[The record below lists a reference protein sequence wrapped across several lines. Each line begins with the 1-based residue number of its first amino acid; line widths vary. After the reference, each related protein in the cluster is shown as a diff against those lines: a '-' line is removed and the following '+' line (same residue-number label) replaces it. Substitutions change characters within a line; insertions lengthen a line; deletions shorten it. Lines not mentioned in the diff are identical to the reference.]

1 MCYPLLNSLKVK
13 GLSKC
18 LCPSPP
24 WAYKIIHLL
33 LLPMWFFFQL
43 VNCYNDNLDK
53 VGFNTNVTIRT
64 VKRLLMFRTEF
75 WTFETKKKKQ
85 NKNKSLPL
93 EFQITGM
100 ENLHR
105 KSKDADFHLQFL
117 WRQSLDPSLLCVWS
131 SRTSKLLFKLSEK
144 LTAQSAC
151 WEGWFYWL
159 FFLSATDMTNR
170 TKFCTL
176 LIAHFMNSLWK
187 EIDHRLV
194 NYSKCHILKV
204 CGIARPIRKNS
215 RFYTFWSTSNT
226 LLIKL
231 MMLTML
237 T

>member
-1 MCYPLLNSLKVK
+1 MPLPFPTLGKQNNL
-13 GLSKC
+13 
-18 LCPSPP
+18 PEPP
-24 WAYKIIHLL
+24 PPPTYVI
-33 LLPMWFFFQL
+33 FFQL

-100 ENLHR
+100 QNLHR

-159 FFLSATDMTNR
+159 FFYQQLIWQIVPS
-170 TKFCTL
+170 FVLYL
-176 LIAHFMNSLWK
+176 L
-187 EIDHRLV
+187 
-194 NYSKCHILKV
+194 HILW
-204 CGIARPIRKNS
+204 IAYERK
-215 RFYTFWSTSNT
+215 
-226 LLIKL
+226 
-231 MMLTML
+231 
-237 T
+237 

>member
-1 MCYPLLNSLKVK
+1 MPLPFPTLGIQNN
-13 GLSKC
+13 
-18 LCPSPP
+18 PP
-24 WAYKIIHLL
+24 PPPPYVI
-33 LLPMWFFFQL
+33 FFQL

-151 WEGWFYWL
+151 WDGWFYWL
-159 FFLSATDMTNR
+159 FFISNWYDRSYQVLYFTY
-170 TKFCTL
+170 C
-176 LIAHFMNSLWK
+176 I
-187 EIDHRLV
+187 
-194 NYSKCHILKV
+194 
-204 CGIARPIRKNS
+204 
-215 RFYTFWSTSNT
+215 FYE
-226 LLIKL
+226 
-231 MMLTML
+231 
-237 T
+237 

>member
-1 MCYPLLNSLKVK
+1 MCYPLLNSHKVK

-131 SRTSKLLFKLSEK
+131 SRTNSFLNSRRNWPRKVHAERDDSIGYFFISNWYDRSYQVLYFTYCIFYEYLMKGNRSSFSKLFKMPYLKS
-144 LTAQSAC
+144 L
-151 WEGWFYWL
+151 
-159 FFLSATDMTNR
+159 R
-170 TKFCTL
+170 
-176 LIAHFMNSLWK
+176 NS
-187 EIDHRLV
+187 
-194 NYSKCHILKV
+194 
-204 CGIARPIRKNS
+204 
-215 RFYTFWSTSNT
+215 
-226 LLIKL
+226 
-231 MMLTML
+231 
-237 T
+237 